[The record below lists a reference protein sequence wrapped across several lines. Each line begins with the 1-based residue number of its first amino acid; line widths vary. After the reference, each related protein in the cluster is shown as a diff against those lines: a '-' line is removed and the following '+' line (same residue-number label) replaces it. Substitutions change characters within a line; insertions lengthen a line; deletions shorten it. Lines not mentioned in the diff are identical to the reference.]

1 MNLLLLLLLILHA
14 APAGADA
21 DGGMNKSYQQY
32 SFNENNEFFNPF
44 MMGLKLWQNY
54 STMWMDYYNQMLN
67 YAARMA
73 KDFENTKEKSKSNG
87 TDLKGFKVKVE

>member
-1 MNLLLLLLLILHA
+1 
-14 APAGADA
+14 
-21 DGGMNKSYQQY
+21 MNKSYQQY